1 MKVITEERLRELMK
15 ILERKTSDESQ
26 IEYRLLENLLDYECQ
41 EIDTLTVS
49 KLRPMIDAPK
59 DGEWFLG
66 YYKGVVSEYF
76 EILFYSKLSGKLRS
90 NGDEFNEEDVLGW
103 LPMPIYKPELTG
115 DGE

>member
-1 MKVITEERLRELMK
+1 MKVITEERLRELCK
-15 ILERKTSDESQ
+15 KYSFINHLIS
-26 IEYRLLENLLDYECQ
+26 ECE

-49 KLRPMIDAPK
+49 KLRPMCDAPR

-76 EILFYSKLSGKLRS
+76 EILFYSQLSGKLRS

-103 LPMPIYKPELTG
+103 LPMSIYKPEK
-115 DGE
+115 E